1 VTLLEPVCAN
11 DDGDAPQAD
20 GKTRRGSLAEA
31 GETLGHRKMLAR
43 TATGTM
49 LQRVLDDPH
58 PDVIQNA
65 LQNPGVTD
73 DAVVRLSARRPIGG
87 SVLEMVAR
95 SRFQN
100 SGTVRRAIVLNPD
113 CPQRLAIRLIGSMTP
128 TDLYDVVHAP
138 GLHKDVKAAA
148 RRLMDSR

>member
-1 VTLLEPVCAN
+1 
-11 DDGDAPQAD
+11 
-20 GKTRRGSLAEA
+20 
-31 GETLGHRKMLAR
+31 
-43 TATGTM
+43 
-49 LQRVLDDPH
+49 
-58 PDVIQNA
+58 
-65 LQNPGVTD
+65 
-73 DAVVRLSARRPIGG
+73 
-87 SVLEMVAR
+87 MVAR
-95 SRFQN
+95 SRFQS